1 MLRILKLVLLVLV
14 AVLAAT
20 FAWKN
25 VQMVQLDVLVGQ
37 VPVYLPVLLLAA
49 VAVGVV
55 LGILASLGS
64 IIKLRRERARL
75 KHAVKM
81 AEAEVNNL
89 RSIP

>member
-1 MLRILKLVLLVLV
+1 
-14 AVLAAT
+14 
-20 FAWKN
+20 
-25 VQMVQLDVLVGQ
+25 
-37 VPVYLPVLLLAA
+37 
-49 VAVGVV
+49 VGVV

-89 RSIP
+89 RSIPIRDAH